1 MGMMGMTQR
10 LTVLEFF
17 SGTATATEVLTVKA
31 RAIAVKNTHASAT
44 ITLTVNI
51 IGART
56 LGPFTL
62 KANEEFS
69 EVFEPFNGFTITTT
83 TSAWE
88 AYTLG

>member
-1 MGMMGMTQR
+1 MGLIQR
-10 LTVLEFF
+10 LQVLEFF
-17 SGTATATEVLTVKA
+17 SGTVTAVKVLAVRA
-31 RAIAVKNTHASAT
+31 RAIAVKNTHATVA
-44 ITLTVNI
+44 ITLTINI
-51 IGART
+51 DGTRT

-69 EVFEPFNGFTITTT
+69 EVFEPFIGFTITTT